1 MRHYGILVL
10 LSTRRRLWTVLAG
23 LTNLLNLE
31 SMAAFA
37 AALVAALTLFRS
49 SSSPASSRS

>member
-1 MRHYGILVL
+1 MRQYGILVL
-10 LSTRRRLWTVLAG
+10 VREAPAMDCLNWDVY
-23 LTNLLNLE
+23 LLNLA